1 MAWVPSSVVKLNVGG
16 KYFETTVDTLTK
28 YSDSM
33 LSAWFSGKY
42 SMQKDDNGY
51 IFLDRD
57 GDRFRHIL
65 NYLRCGTIHIGEDIR
80 LLGEI
85 LEEAEYF
92 GLQSLAQQLKED
104 ILQCR
109 LKQEEKECSPCGG
122 TNNEDNLFHPVFESL
137 DGFSSSQTSQGEP
150 LLSLLPSSQ
159 EFRLD
164 EDF

>member
-1 MAWVPSSVVKLNVGG
+1 MNGNLVISVQLR
-16 KYFETTVDTLTK
+16 DI
-28 YSDSM
+28 
-33 LSAWFSGKY
+33 
-42 SMQKDDNGY
+42 QKDVVAHFGNGMDAK
-51 IFLDRD
+51 FRCKTQRGRD

-65 NYLRCGTIHIGEDIR
+65 NYLRCGTVHIGEDIR

-92 GLQSLAQQLKED
+92 GLQSLAQQLKEAL
-104 ILQCR
+104 LQCR
-109 LKQEEKECSPCGG
+109 VKQEEKESSVCGRM
-122 TNNEDNLFHPVFESL
+122 NNEDNLFHPMFEPL

-150 LLSLLPSSQ
+150 LLTLLPSSQ